1 MQTDDRRA
9 ADLEE
14 LGLTNYEARVYLA
27 LIRRDVFTAAEVARE
42 AGVPRQRVY
51 DVLEGLIRR
60 QLAILHPGR
69 VAGYSAVAPDTAVER
84 LIEQQRRSLGRL
96 ERLSTE
102 LARELKPTFESGRT
116 HTDPLDYVEV
126 LRDPA
131 DITERFARLQSTAE
145 RELLS
150 FSRPPWY
157 TPTENIAGLEASA
170 RLHAAG
176 RTVRSLYSRAV
187 LEDPAL
193 LEVINLFVAAGEE
206 IRIAEDL
213 PLKMIIADGSTV
225 LCDMP
230 DPVARDGATTTLC
243 IRHPSL
249 AAALTLAFRS
259 IWDNSP
265 TFAEALKQAGMELP
279 ALPSSMQR
287 ALDEEA
293 AEAADAAAK
302 DDTAEDQAAEDE
314 GEAGSSRA
322 HPEGSSAQA

>member
-60 QLAILHPGR
+60 QLAVLHPGR

-96 ERLSTE
+96 ERLSSE
-102 LARELKPTFESGRT
+102 LARELKPTFDSGRT

-126 LRDPA
+126 LRDSA
-131 DITERFARLQSTAE
+131 DISERFARLQTTAE

-150 FSRPPWY
+150 FSKPPWF
-157 TPTENIAGLEASA
+157 TPPENLAGLEASA

-176 RTVRSLYSRAV
+176 RTVRSLYSREV
-187 LEDPAL
+187 LDDPAL
-193 LEVINLFVAAGEE
+193 VEVMHLFVDAGEE
-206 IRIAEDL
+206 IRIADEL

-225 LCDMP
+225 MCDMP
-230 DPVARDGATTTLC
+230 DPVARDSATTSLC

-249 AAALTLAFRS
+249 AEALSLAFHS
-259 IWDNSP
+259 IWDSSL
-265 TFAEALKQAGMELP
+265 TLAEALKDRQPTESA
-279 ALPSSMQR
+279 
-287 ALDEEA
+287 A
-293 AEAADAAAK
+293 AESTDSAESDSAIGSGADSGALEASK
-302 DDTAEDQAAEDE
+302 DAEPDDSQA
-314 GEAGSSRA
+314 
-322 HPEGSSAQA
+322 

>member
-60 QLAILHPGR
+60 QLAMLHPGR
-69 VAGYSAVAPDTAVER
+69 VAGYSAVAPETAVER

-96 ERLSTE
+96 ERLSSE
-102 LARELKPTFESGRT
+102 LARELKPTYDSGRT

-131 DITERFARLQSTAE
+131 DIAERFARMQTTSE
-145 RELLS
+145 GELLS
-150 FSRPPWY
+150 FCKPPWI
-157 TPTENIAGLEASA
+157 TPPENTAGLEASA

-176 RTVRSLYSRAV
+176 RTVRSLYTREV
-187 LEDPAL
+187 LEDPRL
-193 LEVINLFVAAGEE
+193 VEVMHLFVEAGEE
-206 IRIAEDL
+206 VRIADDL
-213 PLKMIIADGSTV
+213 PLKMIISDGSTV

-249 AAALTLAFRS
+249 AAALATAFRA
-259 IWDNSP
+259 IWEESP
-265 TFAEALKQAGMELP
+265 TLTEALKEAQPEALEPP
-279 ALPSSMQR
+279 AATSSP
-287 ALDEEA
+287 
-293 AEAADAAAK
+293 ADAGSLEVSNE
-302 DDTAEDQAAEDE
+302 AEPDASQA
-314 GEAGSSRA
+314 
-322 HPEGSSAQA
+322 

>member
-60 QLAILHPGR
+60 QLAVLHPGR

-96 ERLSTE
+96 ERLSSE
-102 LARELKPTFESGRT
+102 LARELKPTFDSGRT

-126 LRDPA
+126 LRDSA
-131 DITERFARLQSTAE
+131 DISERFARLQTTAE

-150 FSRPPWY
+150 FSKPPWY
-157 TPTENIAGLEASA
+157 TPPENLAGLEASA

-176 RTVRSLYSRAV
+176 RTVRSVYSREV
-187 LEDPAL
+187 LDDPAL
-193 LEVINLFVAAGEE
+193 VEVMHLFVDAGEE
-206 IRIAEDL
+206 IRIADEL

-225 LCDMP
+225 MCDMP
-230 DPVARDGATTTLC
+230 DPVARDSATTSLC

-249 AAALTLAFRS
+249 AEALSLAFHS
-259 IWDNSP
+259 IWDSSL
-265 TFAEALKQAGMELP
+265 TLAEALKDRQPTESAAGEPAESTDSSESDTGSGSGSLEVSKEAEPEDSQA
-279 ALPSSMQR
+279 
-287 ALDEEA
+287 
-293 AEAADAAAK
+293 
-302 DDTAEDQAAEDE
+302 
-314 GEAGSSRA
+314 
-322 HPEGSSAQA
+322 

>member
-96 ERLSTE
+96 ERLSS
-102 LARELKPTFESGRT
+102 ELKPTFESGRT

-259 IWDNSP
+259 IWETSP
-265 TFAEALKQAGMELP
+265 TFAEALEQAGMEMP
-279 ALPSSMQR
+279 ALPSSMQQ
-287 ALDEEA
+287 ALDDEA
-293 AEAADAAAK
+293 AGAAKAAEDAADADSAPA
-302 DDTAEDQAAEDE
+302 Q
-314 GEAGSSRA
+314 
-322 HPEGSSAQA
+322 PEGSSAQA

>member
-60 QLAILHPGR
+60 QLAVLHPGR

-96 ERLSTE
+96 ERLSSE
-102 LARELKPTFESGRT
+102 LARELKPTFDSGRT

-126 LRDPA
+126 LRDSA
-131 DITERFARLQSTAE
+131 DISERFARLQTTAE

-150 FSRPPWY
+150 FSKPPWF
-157 TPTENIAGLEASA
+157 TPPENLAGLEASA

-176 RTVRSLYSRAV
+176 RTVRSLYSREV
-187 LEDPAL
+187 LDDPAL
-193 LEVINLFVAAGEE
+193 VEVMHLFVNAGEE
-206 IRIAEDL
+206 IRIADEL

-225 LCDMP
+225 MCDMP
-230 DPVARDGATTTLC
+230 DPVARDSATTSLC

-249 AAALTLAFRS
+249 AEALSLAFHS
-259 IWDNSP
+259 IWDNSL
-265 TFAEALKQAGMELP
+265 TLAEALKGRQPAESAASESAEPESAEPAG
-279 ALPSSMQR
+279 S
-287 ALDEEA
+287 
-293 AEAADAAAK
+293 AE
-302 DDTAEDQAAEDE
+302 TAEISAPSEASKDAKPDDSQA
-314 GEAGSSRA
+314 
-322 HPEGSSAQA
+322 

>member
-60 QLAILHPGR
+60 QLAVLHPGR

-96 ERLSTE
+96 ERLSSE
-102 LARELKPTFESGRT
+102 LARELGPTFDSGRT

-126 LRDPA
+126 LRDSA
-131 DITERFARLQSTAE
+131 DISERFARLQTTAE

-150 FSRPPWY
+150 FSKPPWF
-157 TPTENIAGLEASA
+157 TPPENLAGLEASA

-176 RTVRSLYSRAV
+176 RTVRSLYSREV

-193 LEVINLFVAAGEE
+193 VEVMHLFVDAGEE
-206 IRIAEDL
+206 IRIADEL

-225 LCDMP
+225 MCDMP
-230 DPVARDGATTTLC
+230 DPVARDSATTSLC

-249 AAALTLAFRS
+249 AEALSLAFHS
-259 IWDNSP
+259 IWDSSL
-265 TFAEALKQAGMELP
+265 TLAEALKDRQPELASESAG
-279 ALPSSMQR
+279 S
-287 ALDEEA
+287 
-293 AEAADAAAK
+293 AEAADASAP
-302 DDTAEDQAAEDE
+302 DSPD
-314 GEAGSSRA
+314 S
-322 HPEGSSAQA
+322 PEGSKDTEPDGSPA

>member
-60 QLAILHPGR
+60 QLAVLHPGR

-96 ERLSTE
+96 ERLSSE
-102 LARELKPTFESGRT
+102 LARELGPTFDNGRT

-126 LRDPA
+126 LRDSA
-131 DITERFARLQSTAE
+131 DISERFARLQTTAE

-150 FSRPPWY
+150 FSKPPWF
-157 TPTENIAGLEASA
+157 TPPENLAGLEASA

-176 RTVRSLYSRAV
+176 RTVRSLYSREV

-193 LEVINLFVAAGEE
+193 LEVMHLFVDAGEE
-206 IRIAEDL
+206 IRIADEL

-225 LCDMP
+225 MCDMP
-230 DPVARDGATTTLC
+230 DPVARDSATTSLC

-249 AAALTLAFRS
+249 AEALSLAFHS
-259 IWDNSP
+259 IWDSSL
-265 TFAEALKQAGMELP
+265 TLAEALKDRQPVVGS
-279 ALPSSMQR
+279 PSQ
-287 ALDEEA
+287 EA
-293 AEAADAAAK
+293 AKDADASDASTEPEPEAAADAG
-302 DDTAEDQAAEDE
+302 AEPDAE
-314 GEAGSSRA
+314 SSDSKA
-322 HPEGSSAQA
+322 